1 MNREQ
6 LEGNWKQ
13 LKGHVQEKWMTQQ
26 AERP

>member
-26 AERP
+26 DERP